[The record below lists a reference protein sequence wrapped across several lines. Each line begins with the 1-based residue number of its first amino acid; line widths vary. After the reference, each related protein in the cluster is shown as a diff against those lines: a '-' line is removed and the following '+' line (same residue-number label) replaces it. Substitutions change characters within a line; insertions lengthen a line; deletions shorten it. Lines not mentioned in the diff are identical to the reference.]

1 MSDVFVPVYLFFRTD
16 EGPTTAPLV
25 FELFAVKSSL
35 FILSRPRDVSA
46 NLCVVLLL
54 GLPAYLSLVKVFLVG
69 LTKPLVDFLPVVVT
83 FVKVKLCGVSLC
95 VGVDGTNRLLG
106 Y

>member
-1 MSDVFVPVYLFFRTD
+1 M
-16 EGPTTAPLV
+16 
-25 FELFAVKSSL
+25 FAVKSSL
-35 FILSRPRDVSA
+35 FILLRPRDVSA

-69 LTKPLVDFLPVVVT
+69 LTKPLVDFLPVPVVVT
-83 FVKVKLCGVSLC
+83 LVKVKLCGVSLY

-106 Y
+106 C